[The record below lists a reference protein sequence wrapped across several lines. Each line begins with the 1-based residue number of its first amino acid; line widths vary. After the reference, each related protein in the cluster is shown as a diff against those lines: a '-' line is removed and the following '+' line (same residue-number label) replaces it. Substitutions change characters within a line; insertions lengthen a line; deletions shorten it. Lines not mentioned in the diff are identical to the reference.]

1 MSLFLNYL
9 IESTFAMA
17 LVWLGYKW
25 VFEKLTFYSWNRFY
39 LLSGVVLAL
48 ILPLVSIPLY
58 WPGESAPFQMID
70 NFSTSNL
77 VKAPFYQD
85 YSIVF
90 SWSFL
95 IPLVYFPVSIVLA
108 CRLVFSLFVLSKKI
122 KCAQKLNLRG
132 VKLAIDPNFTASSFF
147 DWVLIS
153 PKELSSP
160 SINQIVDHESVHIKC
175 GHTLDLMAFQVLKI
189 AFWVNPVLYLLE
201 KALKEA
207 HEYQADAK
215 VIEHI
220 PVNEYSRLLVQSISN
235 KMTNFIPSFN
245 QFQTKKRII
254 MMNKVKSSVG
264 EKVKFLLCVPL
275 ILVMLL
281 LFSFQIG
288 INEKKLEG
296 TWKGSEFKFEQT
308 LGPNLA
314 AMVEG
319 GKSLHVDG
327 RLSLNK
333 NKTYQILDPS
343 GSMNGKGI
351 WSLDGKILKMIDE
364 RQNVVEY
371 QIVEVNDSR
380 LITKHKVE
388 TETPMGI
395 VSGTIVL
402 TYSKE

>member
-1 MSLFLNYL
+1 MSLFLNFL
-9 IESTFAMA
+9 IESTIAMT

-25 VFEKLTFYSWNRFY
+25 VFEKLTFHSWNRFY
-39 LLSGVVLAL
+39 LLTGVVLAL
-48 ILPLVSIPLY
+48 ILPLLSIPLY
-58 WPGESAPFQMID
+58 SIGESVPLRIID
-70 NFSTSNL
+70 TFSTNNL
-77 VKAPFYQD
+77 VTAPFYQD
-85 YSIVF
+85 SSVAFSSSIVVH
-90 SWSFL
+90 
-95 IPLVYFPVSIVLA
+95 LVYFLVSFVLA
-108 CRLVFSLFVLSKKI
+108 CRLVFSVFILSKKI
-122 KCAQKLNLRG
+122 KSAQKLNLSG
-132 VKLAIDPNFTASSFF
+132 VTLAVDPNFTASSFF
-147 DWVLIS
+147 GWVLIS

-160 SINQIVDHESVHIKC
+160 SIHQIVAHESVHIKC
-175 GHTLDLMAFQVLKI
+175 GHTWDLMAFQVLKI

-220 PVNEYSRLLVQSISN
+220 PVTEYSRLLVQSISN

-288 INEKKLEG
+288 MDEKKLEG

-308 LGPNLA
+308 QGPSLE

-333 NKTYQILDPS
+333 DKTYQILDPS
-343 GSMNGKGI
+343 GSMNGQGT
-351 WSLDGKILKMIDE
+351 WSLDGEVLKLTDE

-371 QIVEVNDSR
+371 QLVEVNSSR

-395 VSGTIVL
+395 VLGTILL